1 MENTPIYDFQMLKD
15 LLTQKGYRI
24 GKAEPWRKI
33 DSEEVSL
40 REGKL
45 EFYDD
50 GIFLIDDD
58 GIKRQVF
65 LYKRAMYLHW
75 EGQPKKPTF
84 HICKCQTID
93 LYLHGTDIPE
103 YRRANTKSV
112 KVLDKS
118 NNMKETEISDLPLC
132 KNCASMVYKNM
143 NYNLNSS
150 EFSDII
156 RKAASVEENML
167 SDAEV
172 NTLNGYTKNW
182 PEIST
187 AYRVKHNYTCEKCG
201 IQVSP
206 LETEFMQV
214 HHINKNKI
222 DNRESNLQCLCIKC
236 HSEVD
241 PTHIHNFSKPNQRLL
256 IKLFLEKYGERE

>member
-1 MENTPIYDFQMLKD
+1 
-15 LLTQKGYRI
+15 
-24 GKAEPWRKI
+24 
-33 DSEEVSL
+33 
-40 REGKL
+40 
-45 EFYDD
+45 
-50 GIFLIDDD
+50 
-58 GIKRQVF
+58 
-65 LYKRAMYLHW
+65 
-75 EGQPKKPTF
+75 
-84 HICKCQTID
+84 
-93 LYLHGTDIPE
+93 
-103 YRRANTKSV
+103 
-112 KVLDKS
+112 
-118 NNMKETEISDLPLC
+118 
-132 KNCASMVYKNM
+132 M

-241 PTHIHNFSKPNQRLL
+241 QTHIHNFSKPNQRLL